1 MNAESTD
8 NSEEELTI
16 MEIIANGGD
25 ARTKAIQAIQS
36 AKNGDYEHARE
47 ALKGCKQSLNKAHVV
62 QTEMIQKE
70 IRGEG
75 GKTSLLMVHAQDHL
89 MNAITVK
96 DLAIELVDIL
106 EKGAL
111 VHAEN

>member
-1 MNAESTD
+1 MAAESTD
-8 NSEEELTI
+8 NSAEEMII

-36 AKNGDYEHARE
+36 AKKGNYEHARE
-47 ALKGCKQSLNKAHVV
+47 SLKSCKQSLNKAHLV

-75 GKTSLLMVHAQDHL
+75 GKASLLMIHAQDHL

-111 VHAEN
+111 VYVES